1 MNEELGSDE
10 MEEIYN
16 GLYQVQ
22 EALPQFKQEVMA
34 AAVCNQSGKVQF
46 IVELMHN
53 KEGQFAAFFHK
64 DIREYQ
70 QRVKA
75 EEYIVKMAETE
86 EDLDEI
92 EGLRQG
98 IQMIF
103 VPLKFI
109 PNSQKEKMRE
119 LGITRKRKKLYPLI
133 WSLNDAKLLKR
144 DVKGTEVKLCK
155 KVIEWLTRDGN
166 LELLASIKLPMKNNT
181 LPKITY
187 NQKSK
192 ESFYNEGDI
201 IQFEDLSYEE
211 FIGYKG
217 ERPKLYIPELSVFR
231 LKKAIQFTVPVTFEM
246 RLMLSPTHFYGK
258 EEKKGPQYV
267 LVVASDEEIIMIE
280 PMDELDP
287 EHLQHTLM
295 GLYTDLQFIPI
306 QWITRGVFAQF
317 LKDSLAP
324 MMDIFK
330 ILFHIGSEESVI
342 DTYTF
347 EHLFHLMTS
356 DSPYLDFDDEFDEFD
371 EFDDEFDEDLDDF
384 SLSNNRREI
393 FKESTKEEEDTFI
406 DVELEAFQRALP
418 FALEFMNKNPRSSLK
433 ELEKYLKK
441 NHVDSEMILSIIHA
455 LREVGH
461 QF

>member
-1 MNEELGSDE
+1 MKNREVIK

-144 DVKGTEVKLCK
+144 DVKGAEVKLCK

-347 EHLFHLMTS
+347 EHLFYLMTS
-356 DSPYLDFDDEFDEFD
+356 DSPYLDFDDEFEEFDEFD
-371 EFDDEFDEDLDDF
+371 EFDDDLDDF

-393 FKESTKEEEDTFI
+393 FKESTKEEEDTFV

>member
-1 MNEELGSDE
+1 MNEEWGSDE

-166 LELLASIKLPMKNNT
+166 LDLLASIKLPMKNNT

-356 DSPYLDFDDEFDEFD
+356 DNPYLDFDDEFDEFD

>member
-1 MNEELGSDE
+1 

-201 IQFEDLSYEE
+201 IQSEDLSYEE

-393 FKESTKEEEDTFI
+393 FKESTKEEEDTFV

>member
-1 MNEELGSDE
+1 MKNREVIK

-144 DVKGTEVKLCK
+144 DVKGAEVKLCK

-217 ERPKLYIPELSVFR
+217 EKPKLYIPEFSIFR
-231 LKKAIQFTVPVTFEM
+231 LKKNIQLTVPVTFEM

-347 EHLFHLMTS
+347 EHLFYLMTS
-356 DSPYLDFDDEFDEFD
+356 DSPYLDFDDEFEEFDEFD
-371 EFDDEFDEDLDDF
+371 EFDDDLDDF

-393 FKESTKEEEDTFI
+393 FKESTKEEEDTFV

>member
-10 MEEIYN
+10 MEEIYS

-22 EALPQFKQEVMA
+22 EALTQFKQEVMA

-144 DVKGTEVKLCK
+144 DVKGAEVKLCK

-211 FIGYKG
+211 FIGYKS
-217 ERPKLYIPELSVFR
+217 EKPKLYIPELSVFR

-246 RLMLSPTHFYGK
+246 RFMLSPTHFYGK

-295 GLYTDLQFIPI
+295 GLYTDLQFIPV
-306 QWITRGVFAQF
+306 QWITRGIFAQF

-356 DSPYLDFDDEFDEFD
+356 DSPYLDFEDEFD
-371 EFDDEFDEDLDDF
+371 EFDDEFDEDFDDF
-384 SLSNNRREI
+384 SVSNDSRKM
-393 FKESTKEEEDTFI
+393 FKEATEEEKDTFV
-406 DVELEAFQRALP
+406 DVQLEAFQRALP
-418 FALEFMNKNPRSSLK
+418 FALEFMNKHPKSSLK

>member
-1 MNEELGSDE
+1 

-144 DVKGTEVKLCK
+144 DVKGAEVKLCK

-347 EHLFHLMTS
+347 EHLFYLMTS
-356 DSPYLDFDDEFDEFD
+356 DSPYLDFDDEFEEFDEFD
-371 EFDDEFDEDLDDF
+371 EFDDDLDDF

-393 FKESTKEEEDTFI
+393 FKESTKEEEDTFV

>member
-1 MNEELGSDE
+1 

>member
-1 MNEELGSDE
+1 MNEEWGSDE

>member
-10 MEEIYN
+10 MEEIYS

-22 EALPQFKQEVMA
+22 EALTQFKQEVMA

-144 DVKGTEVKLCK
+144 DVKGAEVKLCQ
-155 KVIEWLTRDGN
+155 KVIDWLTKEGN
-166 LELLASIKLPMKNNT
+166 LELLASVNIPMKNNI

-192 ESFYNEGDI
+192 GSFYNEGDI

-217 ERPKLYIPELSVFR
+217 EKPKLYIPELSVFR

-246 RLMLSPTHFYGK
+246 RFMLSPTHFYGK

-295 GLYTDLQFIPI
+295 GLYTDLQFIPV
-306 QWITRGVFAQF
+306 QWITRGIFAQF
-317 LKDSLAP
+317 LKDSLSP

-356 DSPYLDFDDEFDEFD
+356 DSPYLDFEDEFD
-371 EFDDEFDEDLDDF
+371 EFDDEFDEDFDDF
-384 SLSNNRREI
+384 SVSNDSRKM
-393 FKESTKEEEDTFI
+393 FKEATEEEKDTFV
-406 DVELEAFQRALP
+406 DVQLEAFQRALP
-418 FALEFMNKNPRSSLK
+418 FALEFMNKHPKSSLK